1 MSSYEEQ
8 CSAPDLLLLLDRL
21 IDSITESDLSLED
34 ELYWDSHVHS
44 LMAVITHTVS
54 SPSGTPMDDML
65 GQIQERTK
73 CLIYILMERQI
84 RAARLEQLLL
94 DYISCKPHDKFCKS
108 SMESFTTERT
118 IEYTRDCPPYA
129 AVTTSQPGYK
139 TEKRSKRFPKT
150 AQMELENWYT
160 ENEDNPY
167 LSKRDLQQLV
177 HKTGLCAPQVRN
189 WVSNRR
195 RKERTL
201 TISKELSDLL
211 NQDTDCSPNDVV

>member
-1 MSSYEEQ
+1 
-8 CSAPDLLLLLDRL
+8 
-21 IDSITESDLSLED
+21 
-34 ELYWDSHVHS
+34 
-44 LMAVITHTVS
+44 
-54 SPSGTPMDDML
+54 MDDML
-65 GQIQERTK
+65 TKIQERTK

-94 DYISCKPHDKFCKS
+94 DYISCKPHDKLCKS
-108 SMESFTTERT
+108 SMEGFTTERSLK
-118 IEYTRDCPPYA
+118 YTRDCPQYA
-129 AVTTSQPGYK
+129 AVTTSQPRYRI
-139 TEKRSKRFPKT
+139 EKRSKRFPKT

-211 NQDTDCSPNDVV
+211 NQDTRCSPNDVV